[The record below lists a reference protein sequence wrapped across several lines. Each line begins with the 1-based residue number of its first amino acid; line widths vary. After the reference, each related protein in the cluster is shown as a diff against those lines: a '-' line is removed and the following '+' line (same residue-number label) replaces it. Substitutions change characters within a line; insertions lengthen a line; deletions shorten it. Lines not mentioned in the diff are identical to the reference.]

1 MSDLLPIIFSK
12 ILIQTTDPLVR
23 LPLVFQTPSV
33 VSFSTINGI
42 LNITQVKTQALVQT
56 VATETLNISISEKL
70 EKHPSTVKP
79 NSRYF
84 FRSVITKTKSSIV
97 VPALYLVNDAAI
109 SPLKVISTKT
119 NLILSSTTPIR
130 IAIYFPTHGLI

>member
-1 MSDLLPIIFSK
+1 MNYFISWGLRIVSDLLPLIFYK
-12 ILIQTTDPLVR
+12 ILIQTTDPLVCFPR
-23 LPLVFQTPSV
+23 VFQTSSV

-70 EKHPSTVKP
+70 EKRPSTVKP

-84 FRSVITKTKSSIV
+84 FFEV
-97 VPALYLVNDAAI
+97 
-109 SPLKVISTKT
+109 
-119 NLILSSTTPIR
+119 
-130 IAIYFPTHGLI
+130 